1 MYSRQDD
8 RARGRRCDMRE
19 KIAWR
24 IILRLIRYVPKYT
37 IISVGALH
45 RWHEAVFK
53 TKESSKRIEE
63 KATRALELI
72 ELIKRENDQL
82 RLERDQAKAAYD
94 ALIEEMEGQ
103 L

>member
-1 MYSRQDD
+1 MYSRHGAG
-8 RARGRRCDMRE
+8 ARGRRCDMRE

-24 IILRLIRYVPKYT
+24 IILRLIRHVPKYT
-37 IISVGALH
+37 VISVGALH

-53 TKESSKRIEE
+53 SAENSNRIEE

-82 RLERDQAKAAYD
+82 RLERDQAMAAYD
-94 ALIEEMEGQ
+94 ALVEEMEGQ